1 MQQIQSAAEREAMAG
16 AAWLG
21 VVGVRAVA
29 GEPTVAPV
37 AEPAGGAP
45 GMHALMTAIAEL
57 METRRILRN
66 VGGTLNDVAR
76 HVSSTWQIAAQTR
89 RVQVL
94 VARTVQRVDVVVAGL
109 QGQLGAARQLRQQ
122 SLRRRRASQ

>member
-21 VVGVRAVA
+21 MVGVRAVA
-29 GEPTVAPV
+29 GEPTVALV
-37 AEPAGGAP
+37 AEPAGGAWDARADDGDRGADGDP
-45 GMHALMTAIAEL
+45 ADPAQRWRHPQ
-57 METRRILRN
+57 RRRPP
-66 VGGTLNDVAR
+66 R
-76 HVSSTWQIAAQTR
+76 HSTGQIAAQTR

-122 SLRRRRASQ
+122 SLRRRRASR

>member
-1 MQQIQSAAEREAMAG
+1 
-16 AAWLG
+16 
-21 VVGVRAVA
+21 
-29 GEPTVAPV
+29 
-37 AEPAGGAP
+37 
-45 GMHALMTAIAEL
+45 MHALMTAIAEL

-76 HVSSTWQIAAQTR
+76 HVNSTGQIAAQTR

-109 QGQLGAARQLRQQ
+109 QGQLGAARQLRLRLRLRLQ

>member
-1 MQQIQSAAEREAMAG
+1 MI
-16 AAWLG
+16 
-21 VVGVRAVA
+21 
-29 GEPTVAPV
+29 
-37 AEPAGGAP
+37 
-45 GMHALMTAIAEL
+45 AIAEL

-76 HVSSTWQIAAQTR
+76 HVSSTGQIAAQTR